1 MDLKLEK
8 LTNDIAIT
16 SGDVVTIKG
25 LDEAAQRI
33 KDRLLTFRGEWFL
46 NLSFGVDYIG
56 KIMVKNPRNS
66 IISAHIRS
74 EILKSVSGKITSF
87 TSTIRNRVITV
98 EYGLTIDGESIT
110 DEVTL

>member
-8 LTNDIAIT
+8 LTNDIELS
-16 SGDVVTIKG
+16 SGDIVTIKG

-33 KDRLLTFRGEWFL
+33 KDRLLSFRGEWFL

-66 IISAHIRS
+66 VISAHIRS

-87 TSTIRNRVITV
+87 TSTIKNRVLKV
-98 EYGLTIDGESIT
+98 EYGLTIDGESII